1 MQTEANSCTSLVVYR
16 QHRKFETAREEL
28 IAAVVVLQDA
38 EIHILRA
45 QVEMEEA
52 GGTHLAI
59 LEDLRERASEAQF
72 AAAQCSGFV
81 TVLSMRLGYD
91 NPLAGGLAYSEDDPE
106 S

>member
-1 MQTEANSCTSLVVYR
+1 MKAEANSCTSLVVYR
-16 QHRKFETAREEL
+16 QQRKFDFAWKEL

-45 QVEMEEA
+45 QVAMEEA

-72 AAAQCSGFV
+72 AAAQCSEFV

-91 NPLAGGLAYSEDDPE
+91 NPLE